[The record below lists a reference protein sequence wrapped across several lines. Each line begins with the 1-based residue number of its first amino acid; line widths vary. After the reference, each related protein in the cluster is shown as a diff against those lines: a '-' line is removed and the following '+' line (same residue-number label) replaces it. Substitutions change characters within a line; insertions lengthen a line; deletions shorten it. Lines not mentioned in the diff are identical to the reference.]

1 VVGALCHSPVSVLT
15 FSIRR
20 ILLAIPVIIG
30 ATMIAF
36 IAVALS
42 GDPLARLA
50 TCTNCSQSAYDVII
64 ERHNLDKTIPE
75 RYVLWLGDAVQGD
88 LGEATSQGGRPVSE
102 ILPGRIVNT
111 LYLAVPAFLLTAIVA
126 LGLSVWSALRQY
138 KPDDYAITAFSY
150 LGLAMPTFFFGIVL
164 QQFWGIWIPQWFGVK
179 PFRVQGLRIESL
191 GTFLSYATL
200 PVVTLAIIFVAGESR
215 LGRAAMLDLKNADFI
230 RTARAKGAPEGLVVR
245 RHLVRNAMI
254 PIATVWAL
262 DAAALMG
269 GAVVTES
276 IFSWPGLGRMLI
288 DGIFAQDVDM
298 VMAVV
303 VVLSLITVVFNLLA
317 DLTYAWLDPRI
328 RYD

>member
-1 VVGALCHSPVSVLT
+1 
-15 FSIRR
+15 
-20 ILLAIPVIIG
+20 
-30 ATMIAF
+30 MIAF
-36 IAVALS
+36 TAVALS
-42 GDPLARLA
+42 GDPLAKLA
-50 TCTNCSQSAYDVII
+50 LCNNCSQSAYDVII
-64 ERHNLDKTIPE
+64 ERHNLDKSIPE
-75 RYVLWLGDAVQGD
+75 RYLLWLGGAVQGD
-88 LGEATSQGGRPVSE
+88 LGEATSQGERPVAE
-102 ILPGRIVNT
+102 ILPDRIVNT
-111 LYLAVPAFLLTAIVA
+111 LYLAVPAFFLTAIVA
-126 LGLSVWSALRQY
+126 LVLSVWSALRQY

-164 QQFWGIWIPQWFGVK
+164 QQLWGIWIPKWFDIQ
-179 PFRVQGLRIESL
+179 PFRVQGFNMDSI
-191 GTFLSYATL
+191 GTYFSYATL
-200 PVVTLAIIFVAGESR
+200 PIVTLAIIFIAGESR

-230 RTARAKGAPEGLVVR
+230 RTARAKGATEGVVMR

-288 DGIFAQDVDM
+288 GGIFAQDLDM

-303 VVLSLITVVFNLLA
+303 VALSILTVAFNLLA